1 MTFSLVGLL
10 IKGLRMSILIFFLT
24 ISILIHCYYV
34 FFTRLNVTLYW
45 NLCYPI
51 IPRLW
56 INVLPVL
63 CFSYKSLVLLHYF
76 SVIKVFTFLIYLYM
90 PIDNLIWHARVGIFN
105 SSKPLFKTKIKNR
118 GMLQLLLHHTVYSLY
133 LFLTFILIK

>member
-10 IKGLRMSILIFFLT
+10 IKGLRMSILIFFLA

-34 FFTRLNVTLYW
+34 FFTRPNITLYW

-56 INVLPVL
+56 VNVLPVL
-63 CFSYKSLVLLHYF
+63 CFIYKSLVLLHYF
-76 SVIKVFTFLIYLYM
+76 RVIKVFTFLIYLYM
-90 PIDNLIWHARVGIFN
+90 RIDNLIWHARVGIFN

-118 GMLQLLLHHTVYSLY
+118 GMLQFLLHHTV
-133 LFLTFILIK
+133 